1 MARILH
7 SLKVSAKQCAY
18 LGSYRKP
25 VREMGYS
32 RILVIDDE
40 ENFLCLVSKIL
51 GKEGYEVKTAADATQ
66 ALKRLEEEPFDLAL
80 LDIRMHP
87 MDGLSILEQI
97 KSRQPD
103 TKVIMLTADPDDK
116 TRTLA
121 FLKGAIAYLVKPV
134 DIDELKETV
143 RGRLSNNTGGFPVL
157 ANRRSS

>member
-1 MARILH
+1 
-7 SLKVSAKQCAY
+7 
-18 LGSYRKP
+18 
-25 VREMGYS
+25 MGYP

-40 ENFLCLVSKIL
+40 ENFLGLVSKVL

-80 LDIRMHP
+80 VDIRMHP
-87 MDGLSILEQI
+87 MDGFSLLEQI

-103 TKVIMLTADPDDK
+103 AKVIMLTADPADK

-121 FLKGAIAYLVKPV
+121 LLKGAIAYLVKPI

-143 RGRLSNNTGGFPVL
+143 RGHLMPK
-157 ANRRSS
+157 